1 MSLKSPLGRVLGL
14 GSAKSGTEHW
24 WSQRLT
30 AIAMVPLSLWF
41 VVQMFGMSSFDYNA
55 ARAFVAAPVNA
66 ILLLLLTF
74 TLLYHSMLGT
84 QVVVEDYVR
93 GARKVVMLVVLR
105 FAYIALGVAAI
116 FSILKI
122 SLGTA

>member
-66 ILLLLLTF
+66 ILLLF
-74 TLLYHSMLGT
+74 TLLYNSMLGT